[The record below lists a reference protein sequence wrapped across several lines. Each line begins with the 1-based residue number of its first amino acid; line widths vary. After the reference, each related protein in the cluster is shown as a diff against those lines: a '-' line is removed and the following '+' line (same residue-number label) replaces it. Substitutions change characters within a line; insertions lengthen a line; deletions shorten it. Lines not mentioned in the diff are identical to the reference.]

1 MQSSY
6 LECPKG
12 EAPSVRLI
20 SLTREELL
28 SQIGAA
34 PPALG
39 ATVYVE
45 RRGDEYGWARV
56 GEDDA
61 AAARFEPGDAR
72 TPDAWLY
79 YSGEWPAAE
88 GQLKAVLDDLLE
100 EMECMAGGGDRCRWS
115 PDDPWPHH

>member
-1 MQSSY
+1 MQGSY
-6 LECPKG
+6 LACPKG
-12 EAPSVRLI
+12 GTQRTLN

-28 SQIGAA
+28 SQIGAS
-34 PPALG
+34 PPAPG

-45 RRGDEYGWARV
+45 RRGEEYGWAKV

-61 AAARFEPGDAR
+61 APANFEPGDAG

-79 YSGEWPAAE
+79 YSGGWPAADD
-88 GQLKAVLDDLLE
+88 QLEAMFEDLLE

-115 PDDPWPHH
+115 SDDPWPRH